1 MSKRKG
7 IKRHEALQPL
17 SRHHMLGL
25 HIGLKLSRAGT
36 DESRITLEEIKTDAK
51 SFWQSGGETHFR
63 EEEEIVLPVYAKY
76 TDVNRPEIIDM
87 LLEHVTIRS
96 GMSQLQDDALTL
108 EEMRALGQLLQA
120 HIRKEEQ
127 VIFPMIE
134 AAIPEDELTKLA
146 PYLHEHDE

>member
-25 HIGLKLSRAGT
+25 HTGLKLSRAGT
-36 DESRITLEEIKTDAK
+36 EASRISRDEIKKDAK
-51 SFWQSGGETHFR
+51 EFWEPGGNDHLRVEDA
-63 EEEEIVLPVYAKY
+63 IVVPVYAKY
-76 TDVNRPEIIDM
+76 SDVNKPEIIVV
-87 LLEHVTIRS
+87 LLEHVQITK
-96 GMSQLQDDALTL
+96 GMTQLLANELTL
-108 EEMRALGQLLQA
+108 EEMRALGVMLQG

-134 AAIPEDELTKLA
+134 AA
-146 PYLHEHDE
+146 

>member
-1 MSKRKG
+1 MSRRKG
-7 IKRHEALQPL
+7 IKRHEALKPL
-17 SRHHMLGL
+17 SRHHTLGL

-36 DESRITLEEIKTDAK
+36 EESKLTLDEILSDTKM
-51 SFWQSGGETHFR
+51 FWSPGGEEHFR

-76 TDVNRPEIIDM
+76 AEINKPEIVEM

-96 GMSQLQDDALTL
+96 GMKRLLDNDLTL
-108 EEMRALGQLLQA
+108 NEMRELGKLLQN

-134 AAIPEDELTKLA
+134 AALPEDALTTLA

>member
-1 MSKRKG
+1 MVRKKG
-7 IKRHEALQPL
+7 IKRHIALQPL

-36 DESRITLEEIKTDAK
+36 EESRISLEEIITDAK
-51 SFWQSGGETHFR
+51 KFWPGAEKHFR
-63 EEEEIVLPVYAKY
+63 EEEEIVLPTYAMYAEINK
-76 TDVNRPEIIDM
+76 PEIIEM
-87 LLEHVTIRS
+87 LLEHVTIRCR
-96 GMSQLQDDALTL
+96 MKQLINNELNLAELRSLGTL
-108 EEMRALGQLLQA
+108 LRN

-134 AAIPEDELTKLA
+134 NALPEAELEKLA

>member
-25 HIGLKLSRAGT
+25 HTGLKLSRAGT
-36 DESRITLEEIKTDAK
+36 EASRISLDEIKKDAK
-51 SFWQSGGETHFR
+51 EFWDPGGNDHFR

-76 TDVNRPEIIDM
+76 TDINKPEIVEM
-87 LLEHVTIRS
+87 LLEHVQIRKGMTQLLADELTI
-96 GMSQLQDDALTL
+96 
-108 EEMRALGQLLQA
+108 EEMQALGVMLQS

-134 AAIPEDELTKLA
+134 AALPEDELKNLA

>member
-1 MSKRKG
+1 MTRKKG

-36 DESRITLEEIKTDAK
+36 AESKISFDEILKDTKE
-51 SFWQSGGETHFR
+51 FWPGADEHFR
-63 EEEEIVLPVYAKY
+63 EEEEIVLPTYAKY
-76 TDVNRPEIIDM
+76 GEINKQEIIEM

-96 GMSQLQDDALTL
+96 RMKQLINNELNLAELRSLGTL
-108 EEMRALGQLLQA
+108 LRS

-134 AAIPEDELTKLA
+134 EALPEAELENLA

>member
-1 MSKRKG
+1 MSSRKG
-7 IKRHEALQPL
+7 IKRHEALKPL
-17 SRHHMLGL
+17 SRHHTLGL

-36 DESRITLEEIKTDAK
+36 DESKITLEEIITDATN
-51 SFWQSGGETHFR
+51 FWQPGGEEHFR

-76 TDVNRPEIIDM
+76 AEINKPEIIEM

-96 GMSQLQDDALTL
+96 GMKQVIDKELTL
-108 EEMRALGQLLQA
+108 KEMHELGMLLQS

-134 AAIPEDELTKLA
+134 ACLPEDELDKLA